1 MKLKLLL
8 LFVVS
13 FISTYFF
20 AQNQNQ
26 DTGSVTLEL
35 EFAPLGAEPLK
46 INSLRARYFL
56 NEALAIRTSVF
67 MGGNRNTSKS
77 FNSDSTLTF
86 TNTNGAYDLA
96 IRPGIE
102 RHFALSS
109 RLSSYVGAEVFY
121 GYNSSRSKNQSPN
134 ADNSVMTTS
143 QIQASSS
150 FGINALSGTDFYF
163 SEKIYLGVELGF
175 GFLYNGRTV
184 SKTKYN
190 NPDPSSNL
198 ESTASKGNTT
208 SLNWGPNYQG
218 TIRIGYH
225 IR

>member
-1 MKLKLLL
+1 MKSLKFIYVVTI
-8 LFVVS
+8 LFLS
-13 FISTYFF
+13 PYLY
-20 AQNQNQ
+20 AQNQES
-26 DTGSVTLEL
+26 GSVTLEL
-35 EFAPLGAEPLK
+35 EFAPLGSEPLK

-56 NEALAIRTSVF
+56 NETLAFRTSVF
-67 MGGNRNTSKS
+67 IGGNRNTSKS

-86 TNTNGAYDLA
+86 TNTNGAYDLS

-109 RLSSYVGAEVFY
+109 RLSSYVGAEFFY

-184 SKTKYN
+184 SKTNYN

-198 ESTASKGNTT
+198 ENTVSKGNTT

>member
-1 MKLKLLL
+1 MKNLKKTILILLVFGTSAL
-8 LFVVS
+8 YS
-13 FISTYFF
+13 
-20 AQNQNQ
+20 QNQG
-26 DTGSVTLEL
+26 TGSVTIEL

-56 NEALAIRTSVF
+56 NESLAIRTSIF
-67 MGGNRNTSKS
+67 MGGNRNASTSY
-77 FNSDSTLTF
+77 NNDSSVIY
-86 TNTNGAYDLA
+86 TNTNGKFDFAL
-96 IRPGIE
+96 RPGVE

-109 RLSSYVGAEVFY
+109 KLSSYIGGEFYY
-121 GYNSSRSKNQSPN
+121 GYNSTRTANQTPN
-134 ADNSVMTTS
+134 ADNSVMTTR

-163 SEKIYLGVELGF
+163 TEKFYLGVELGF
-175 GFLYNGRTV
+175 GFLYKGRSV

-190 NPDPSSNL
+190 NPEPSSNL
-198 ESTASKGNTT
+198 VNTVSKGNST